1 MGLIAYLHR
10 FSKKARELNYANF
23 LLQRQL
29 ELEKI
34 IADVSQ
40 SIIKENGHFDDVINE
55 SLKKIALV
63 LNAENGF
70 IFQCDDELSK
80 ACITHFCVDS
90 EYMQNAS
97 KPKQMLAKDY
107 PWWTKK
113 MIQGKCIS
121 ISSYE
126 DLPAE
131 AFNELE
137 MLTANKCL
145 SVAAVPLA
153 YENNLLGFIL
163 FVSSELRNWREE
175 QVLLLKIFSEIV
187 ACAINKNKTMLAL
200 ERSEARN
207 RAYLAAIPHS
217 IYWIDKKG
225 SCFAVKEEANNTLQ
239 LSSNKHYAKNIKE
252 ILSPQLAQ
260 KFIDKVDQA
269 LFDKEVQIFEYTRNQ
284 NGRDVFEEASVIPFS
299 VDETLLVIR
308 DLTLK
313 KEECTRMLLCSES
326 LIKTGQELAVDT
338 ILATFSHEIKQP
350 LNAIKVIL
358 TSNIYLFN
366 KNMLKETSA
375 LIEDMETVLKQSERI
390 DKIITSTVSLMNNGH
405 RATEPVN
412 LLPIIEA
419 VVQLFSYR
427 TNSSNISVK
436 LDIPPNLPAVIGN
449 KEHFEQLFVNLFDN
463 SIHSLITHNV
473 VEKNI
478 SIFCHAENNLVFVDF
493 IDNGLGINEGLLD
506 KIFEPFFTTKLN
518 QQNMGMGLAIVKSIV
533 KAYNGKIRVSNNA
546 DGGATFHLHFNI
558 ADIKKVGVVYE
569 DYTG

>member
-10 FSKKARELNYANF
+10 FSKKAQELSYANF

-29 ELEKI
+29 ELERI

-40 SIIKENGHFDDVINE
+40 SIIKENAPFDDVINE
-55 SLKKIALV
+55 SLKKIALF
-63 LNAENGF
+63 LNADNGF
-70 IFQCDDELSK
+70 IFQCDDTLSK

-90 EYMQNAS
+90 EYMKNAS
-97 KPKQMLAKDY
+97 KPKQMFVKDY

-113 MIQGKCIS
+113 MIQGKCII

-126 DLPAE
+126 ELPAE

-153 YENNLLGFIL
+153 YENSLLGFII
-163 FVSSELRNWREE
+163 FVSSQLRNWREE

-187 ACAINKNKTMLAL
+187 TCAINKKNTVRAL
-200 ERSEARN
+200 EKSKAMN
-207 RAYLAAIPHS
+207 RTYLAAIQDS
-217 IYWIDKKG
+217 IYWIDKNG
-225 SCFAVKEEANNTLQ
+225 CCFSVKEAVNNTLQ
-239 LSSNKHYAKNIKE
+239 LSSNKRYAKNINE
-252 ILSPQLAQ
+252 ILPPQLAQ
-260 KFIDKVDQA
+260 KFINKVNLT
-269 LFDKEVQIFEYTRNQ
+269 LFNKIVQTFEYTRKQ

-299 VDETLLVIR
+299 IDEALLVIR
-308 DLTLK
+308 DITLK
-313 KEECTRMLLCSES
+313 KEESTRMLLCSES
-326 LIKTGQELAVDT
+326 LIKTGQELAIDT

-358 TSNIYLFN
+358 TSNIFLFN
-366 KNMLKETSA
+366 KNMQKETSA

-390 DKIITSTVSLMNNGH
+390 DKLITSTVSLMHNGH
-405 RATEPVN
+405 RAIEPVN

-419 VVQLFSYR
+419 VVQLVSYR
-427 TNSSNISVK
+427 TISGNISVK
-436 LDIPPNLPAVIGN
+436 LDIPPDLPDVNGN

-463 SIHSLITHNV
+463 SIHSLITHNAL
-473 VEKNI
+473 EKNI
-478 SIFCHAENNLVFVDF
+478 SIICRVENNLVLVDF
-493 IDNGLGINEGLLD
+493 SDSGLGINEALLN
-506 KIFEPFFTTKLN
+506 KVFEPFFTTKLN

-533 KAYNGKIRVSNNA
+533 KAYNGKICVSNNA

-558 ADIKKVGVVYE
+558 ADIKKVGV
-569 DYTG
+569 GL